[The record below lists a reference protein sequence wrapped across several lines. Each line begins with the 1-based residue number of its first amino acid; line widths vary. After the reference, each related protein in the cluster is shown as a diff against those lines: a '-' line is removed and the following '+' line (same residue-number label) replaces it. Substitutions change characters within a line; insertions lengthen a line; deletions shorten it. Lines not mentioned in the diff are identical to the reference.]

1 MTELDRHLSNYI
13 DSNINKVLHYGYS
26 LEQMKKDLEL
36 YEKLMSDSLR
46 ESYQEKLEALEKI
59 LDERKNNP
67 YIYRPDGIVKK
78 YSASQFIKK
87 HRAKLAGVV
96 GAAMLAVTGC
106 SLFRNHDDNIPV
118 EEIEVTAD
126 GKDYVN
132 DEEYGIVEDLSIE
145 EIKNIYADIIG
156 NGINNLSKALPNGVK
171 ISADQY
177 VHNYLIANIDNLTED
192 EQKLMASSDLIEIN
206 DWFDFSSQISVAMS
220 NVTNA
225 DMPFDAN
232 TLFKD
237 EVVANKVN
245 TAMTLFAN
253 YNENRNEENKRAFQE
268 FARTFIS
275 EFEENKTANAAAT
288 ELILRIFDQASQPGI
303 ELLTEDDVINFEN
316 IFEKDG
322 CMLEETRIALGEKL
336 EIDPML
342 VRRGIS
348 NLEENFANARTML
361 NQTLRL
367 SENEIDQILFVSN
380 INELSNDQLNS
391 FASVLRLEGATDTFM
406 NFCNI
411 LSREVVNG
419 TINSSNFDLSNIYFN
434 NEEDAEN
441 INSLIS
447 IVSRYRN
454 ASEEEKASINEE
466 YENLSFDLSMDV
478 SDRLVKNPAASTMYF
493 NMITAIE
500 NSDLGLHLS
509 DDLKQIL
516 IADGTLRGCV
526 SINDTT
532 LTEDGNIES
541 NRPFYDQAVD
551 KLTETIKSY
560 SILSG
565 CADISK
571 DYGKSIYANIV
582 SKYGNIVREE
592 EFNRHDVVVTAIKV
606 NTKDL
611 AFVERQ
617 YDFDYEFTGEV
628 VSEGNYENTSSYYG
642 ENSNSNSNSNSTTHS
657 NHKKKHKKRKDESSE
672 YKGGAEDA
680 TATSETTFVGVTN
693 EDAAAIGGEVT
704 TVTGIVT
711 GEEDKGEQTITGVV
725 VEETTTVTNSEET
738 LVTTDANG
746 NEINYNDEDYI
757 IDEYGNITDK
767 DGNVYDSNGNLV
779 GKRAEVSE
787 NNTSS
792 STIENEKEEDK
803 VETNTESQSEVQEQT
818 EKQTESQSEVQ
829 EQPESQSEVE
839 VANNYT
845 EYENKYWSY
854 TNSEGKTIYVND
866 QGDEISEE
874 EFNKVIENVKKI
886 VENANPEDVNT
897 STETTTN
904 VNTEINGDTTTT
916 TIENNTTNFVE
927 VNGFKQYDNGYWS
940 CIDENGVLNYYDEQG
955 NSISE
960 DLFNQNTSGANTV
973 SLDNFDTVAVEE
985 LASDNTND
993 IDLSASFV
1001 AQDDSVDVSN
1011 LVEEMATLE
1020 VAEEAPAAPVV
1031 EEAPAAPVVEEAPAA
1046 PVVEEA
1052 PAAPAVEE
1060 APAAP
1065 AVEEASR
1072 QEEIAALQEAKAEL
1086 ESIAAEQEEA
1096 KVLTLS

>member
-26 LEQMKKDLEL
+26 LDQMKTDLEL

-46 ESYQEKLEALEKI
+46 ESYQEKLEALERI
-59 LDERKNNP
+59 LEERKNRP

-87 HRAKLAGVV
+87 HRVKLAGVV

-106 SLFRNHDDNIPV
+106 SLFRTHDDNIPV
-118 EEIEVTAD
+118 EEEIEVTAD

-132 DEEYGIVEDLSIE
+132 DEEYGIVDDLSVEGIQ
-145 EIKNIYADIIG
+145 NIYADIIG

-171 ISADQY
+171 ISADEY

-253 YNENRNEENKRAFQE
+253 YNENRNEENKRSFQE

-606 NTKDL
+606 NTKDI

-642 ENSNSNSNSNSTTHS
+642 ENSNSNSTTHS

-779 GKRAEVSE
+779 GKRSEVSE

-829 EQPESQSEVE
+829 EQTESQSEVE

-866 QGDEISEE
+866 QGDEISEQ

-886 VENANPEDVNT
+886 VDNANIEETNT
-897 STETTTN
+897 TSETTTN
-904 VNTEINGDTTTT
+904 VTTEVDGDTTTT

-927 VNGFKQYDNGYWS
+927 VDGFKQYDNGYWM
-940 CIDENGVLNYYDEQG
+940 CLDENGALNYYDEQG

-985 LASDNTND
+985 TVDNSNT
-993 IDLSASFV
+993 IEEEAVLTTQEEV
-1001 AQDDSVDVSN
+1001 VEDSS
-1011 LVEEMATLE
+1011 
-1020 VAEEAPAAPVV
+1020 VAEEEAARQAAE
-1031 EEAPAAPVVEEAPAA
+1031 EEAARQAAEEEAARQAA
-1046 PVVEEA
+1046 E
-1052 PAAPAVEE
+1052 
-1060 APAAP
+1060 
-1065 AVEEASR
+1065 
-1072 QEEIAALQEAKAEL
+1072 QEAARQAEL
-1086 ESIAAEQEEA
+1086 EALRMAKEEAERIAAEQAAQEEA